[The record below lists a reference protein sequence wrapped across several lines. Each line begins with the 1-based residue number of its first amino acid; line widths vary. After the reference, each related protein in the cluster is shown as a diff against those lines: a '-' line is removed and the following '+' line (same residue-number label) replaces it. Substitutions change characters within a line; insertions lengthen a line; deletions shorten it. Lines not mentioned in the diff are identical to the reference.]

1 MSIVLLV
8 AALSPAF
15 SATDA
20 AAFLQ
25 QFAERRQDIRT
36 LTAPFKQLTITP
48 EERLESKG
56 VIAFR
61 KPRRLAFRYENPGQ
75 VFLLDNLT
83 VYDYDPELKQCQMF
97 ELEDD
102 PQTAALFLGFED
114 DPARLL
120 EAYNVAVDDPSGG
133 MRAIELTPKTENDD
147 ENYFEKIILR
157 VDEKGMLPREI
168 QIVNDAES
176 EVLITIGEYRING
189 RLAAEQTRLDL
200 PEGTDILKN
209 DDFVE
214 TVGPRGKRFPEGA
227 PEE

>member
-1 MSIVLLV
+1 MSLVLIV
-8 AALSPAF
+8 AALLPVIG
-15 SATDA
+15 TEDA
-20 AAFLQ
+20 ATFLR
-25 QFAERRQDIRT
+25 QFAERRQEIRT

-48 EERLESKG
+48 EEQLESKG

-61 KPRRLAFRYENPGQ
+61 KPRRLAFRYEDPGQ

-120 EAYNVAVDDPSGG
+120 EAYNVVVDDPSEG
-133 MRAIELTPKTENDD
+133 MRAIELTPKNENDD
-147 ENYFEKIILR
+147 EKYFEKIILR
-157 VDEKGMLPREI
+157 IDEKDMLPREI

-189 RLAAEQTRLDL
+189 RLAVEQTRLDL
-200 PEGTDILKN
+200 PEGTDILMN

-214 TVGPRGKRFPEGA
+214 TVGPRGKRLPEGPA
-227 PEE
+227 EE